1 MSKVFKYQILLHV
14 VIFLWGYTAIL
25 GKWINLDALG
35 IVWYRMGIAFLSLLV
50 FMLILKKKILIKDKA
65 TAIKTIGVGFLVALH
80 WLFFFLSVQVSTA
93 SLAIVCA
100 ATATMHVSWLEPLVM
115 KRKFQASEFILSL
128 LVVAG
133 ILIITF
139 DSTVETNVLGIVF
152 GLLAGLFAACFATF
166 NGYLVNKTTAAT
178 ITLYEMF
185 SGFILLSICLILA
198 PSFGFEE
205 LQSNLAKIN
214 GEDVAWLLF
223 LGIICTS
230 VAFLASV
237 ETTKLLG
244 AFTVSLS
251 INMEPIYTMIIAAL
265 FLNENE
271 KVGEYFYLG
280 AFLIVFAVFFNA
292 IVKYYKSRRVKKAS
306 QAKA

>member
-1 MSKVFKYQILLHV
+1 MSKTFKYQFVLHI

-35 IVWYRMGIAFLSLLV
+35 IVWYRMLIAFVSLLAL
-50 FMLILKKKILIKDKA
+50 MLFLKKKVLIKDKI
-65 TAIKTIGVGFLVALH
+65 TALKTIGVGFLVALH

-100 ATATMHVSWLEPLVM
+100 ATATMHVSWLEPIVM
-115 KRKFQASEFILSL
+115 KRKFLKSEFLLSI
-128 LVVAG
+128 LVVIG
-133 ILIITF
+133 ILIISF
-139 DSTVETNVLGIVF
+139 DSTTETNVLGIVF
-152 GLLAGLFAACFATF
+152 GLLAGLFAAGFATF
-166 NGYLVNKTTAAT
+166 NGYLVNKTTAAS

-185 SGFILLSICLILA
+185 SGFLLLTIFIMLA
-198 PSFGFEE
+198 PLFGFDQIQE
-205 LQSNLAKIN
+205 NLTKIN
-214 GEDVAWLLF
+214 GEDIAWLFF

-230 VAFLASV
+230 IAFLASV
-237 ETTKLLG
+237 EITKLLG

-271 KVGEYFYLG
+271 KVGEYFYFG
-280 AFLIVFAVFFNA
+280 AFLIVFAVFLNG
-292 IVKYYKSRRVKKAS
+292 IIKYYKSKRVKKAS